1 MEIWLDSTP
10 THWFTRSECDDEC
23 YECKEHSNS
32 PSLKFP
38 PIAADLQHI
47 LTGYLQQAMPLHM
60 QECSAG
66 RWLVCNPT
74 GSGQLVVLDQQT
86 LFLLEQFRA
95 PTSLSTVQHVLST
108 YPPED
113 IEEAVALFYSMG
125 FLRELGEC
133 NPINKES
140 QFHTLSA
147 WLHVTNACNLRCD
160 YCYLYKTSEHMA
172 SDTAQRAVDAVFRS
186 ATKQG
191 FKQVKLKYSGGEA
204 SLHMANVVAIHD
216 YAAQLAQKHAITL
229 RASIFSNGVSLS
241 QRAIAHLKERN
252 IGIMISLD
260 GIEAY
265 HDRQRPFINGQG
277 SFKYVD
283 RTINSLLMHDFA
295 PHISVTVS
303 QRNLAGLPDLLSY
316 ILEREMTFSLNY
328 YRDNECSAH
337 INDLQFGEQ
346 QTIAAMRS
354 AFAIIERQLPRWS
367 LLWSLIDKAS
377 LQTPHHHTCGV
388 GQSYLVIDQ
397 HGGIAKCHADIKRTV
412 TTIDADDPLQVIKND
427 PTGVQG
433 LSVDEKEG
441 CRTCDWRYWCTGGCP
456 LLTYRIT
463 GRSDVK
469 SPNCNIYKA
478 LFPEAL
484 RLEAMRLLKYT
495 PPVALM
501 KVRLTGVQ
509 VEAL

>member
-1 MEIWLDSTP
+1 MLIMEIWLDSTP

-303 QRNLAGLPDLLSY
+303 QRNLAGLPYLLSY

-501 KVRLTGVQ
+501 KVRLT
-509 VEAL
+509 